1 MNLPFFGETFFCPE
15 KAGTWI
21 PRNRGRTTLFY
32 LVGKPSGVLLLHICV
47 LTVYNWIYTLLFYN
61 RTNSSYVTNV
71 KSYLYIL
78 ILHTLNQ

>member
-1 MNLPFFGETFFCPE
+1 MNLPF
-15 KAGTWI
+15 
-21 PRNRGRTTLFY
+21 L
-32 LVGKPSGVLLLHICV
+32 GKLSFVPNKQGHGSLEIEGGQHCSILWENHLAYCYCI

-71 KSYLYIL
+71 KSYLYIP